1 MTLAPLKNVATTV
14 IEQHDGP
21 TSSVEILQYDRLSG
35 SDNLEVAQK
44 LFYAN
49 QVGMHLK
56 QVRIRLNN
64 GAAQLETGEMQFVK
78 GNVTVDTS
86 VGGLGGLAQKL
97 INSNLT
103 NQTTF
108 RPHYHGTG
116 EVYGEPSFKHF
127 IIFTLNNEEAVIEQ
141 GMFYGCEGSVTVGV
155 TTLKS
160 LSSMFFGGDQFFQ
173 ISVKGTG
180 WVVLQVPVPANEIIR
195 SQLNNEKIMVDGS
208 LSLLRKGNIEYKVEK
223 SNKSLLGSMIGG
235 EGLLLQTF
243 TGTGEVWLAPTKP
256 FYDRLRA
263 ESAQTIVK
271 SAAVTE
277 PPKA

>member
-1 MTLAPLKNVATTV
+1 MTLATTKNAATTV
-14 IEQHDGP
+14 IEQYDGP
-21 TSSVEILQYDRLSG
+21 TSSIDILQYDRLSG

-56 QVRIRLNN
+56 QIRIRLNN
-64 GAAQLETGEMQFVK
+64 GAAQLETGEMQFIK
-78 GNVTVDTS
+78 GNVTVDTT

-127 IIFTLNNEEAVIEQ
+127 MIMTLNNEEAVLEQ
-141 GMFYGCEGSVTVGV
+141 GMFYGSDAKVEVGV
-155 TTLKS
+155 TTLKN
-160 LSSMFFGGDQFFQ
+160 LSSVFFGGDKFFQ

-195 SQLNNEKIMVDGS
+195 YQLNNEKIMVDGS

-223 SNKSLLGSMIGG
+223 SNKSLFGSMIGG
-235 EGLLLQTF
+235 ENVLLQTF

-256 FYDRLRA
+256 FYYRLRVQ
-263 ESAQTIVK
+263 SAQSIIQ
-271 SAAVTE
+271 SASVTE

>member
-1 MTLAPLKNVATTV
+1 MTLTILKDVATTV
-14 IEQHDGP
+14 IEQYDGP
-21 TSSVEILQYDRLSG
+21 TSSVEILQYDRLAG

-56 QVRIRLNN
+56 QMRIRLNN
-64 GAAQLETGEMQFVK
+64 GTAQLETGAMQFVK
-78 GNVTVDTS
+78 GNVTVETS

-97 INSNLT
+97 INSKLT

-127 IIFTLNNEEAVIEQ
+127 IILTLNAEEAVIEP
-141 GMFYGCEGSVTVGV
+141 GMFYGCDGKVEVGI

-160 LSSMFFGGDQFFQ
+160 LSSVFFGDEKLFQ

-195 SQLNNEKIMVDGS
+195 YQLSNEKIMVDGS
-208 LSLLRKGNIEYKVEK
+208 FALLRKGNIEYKVEK

-256 FYDRLRA
+256 FYDRLLV
-263 ESAQTIVK
+263 ESTQTIIK
-271 SAAVTE
+271 SAAVVE
-277 PPKA
+277 PPNG

>member
-1 MTLAPLKNVATTV
+1 
-14 IEQHDGP
+14 
-21 TSSVEILQYDRLSG
+21 LQYDRLAG

-108 RPHYHGTG
+108 VRIIM
-116 EVYGEPSFKHF
+116 VRVKFMVSLRSSIF
-127 IIFTLNNEEAVIEQ
+127 IILTLNNEEAVIEQ
-141 GMFYGCEGSVTVGV
+141 GMFYGCDGKVEVGV
-155 TTLKS
+155 TTLKN
-160 LSSMFFGGDQFFQ
+160 LSSMFFGGDKFFQ

-195 SQLNNEKIMVDGS
+195 YQLNNEKIMVDGS
-208 LSLLRKGNIEYKVEK
+208 LSLL
-223 SNKSLLGSMIGG
+223 S
-235 EGLLLQTF
+235 
-243 TGTGEVWLAPTKP
+243 
-256 FYDRLRA
+256 
-263 ESAQTIVK
+263 
-271 SAAVTE
+271 
-277 PPKA
+277 

>member
-1 MTLAPLKNVATTV
+1 MTLATTKNAATTV
-14 IEQHDGP
+14 IEQYDGP
-21 TSSVEILQYDRLSG
+21 TSSIDILQYDRLSG

-56 QVRIRLNN
+56 QIRIRLNN
-64 GAAQLETGEMQFVK
+64 GAAQLETGEMQFIK
-78 GNVTVDTS
+78 GNVTVDTT

-127 IIFTLNNEEAVIEQ
+127 IIMTLNNEEAVLEQ
-141 GMFYGCEGSVTVGV
+141 GMFYGSDAKVEVGV
-155 TTLKS
+155 TTLKN
-160 LSSMFFGGDQFFQ
+160 LSSVFFGGDKFFQ

-195 SQLNNEKIMVDGS
+195 YQLNNEKIMVDGS

-223 SNKSLLGSMIGG
+223 SNKSLFGSMIGG
-235 EGLLLQTF
+235 ENVLLQTF

-256 FYDRLRA
+256 FYDRLRVQ
-263 ESAQTIVK
+263 SAQSIIK
-271 SAAVTE
+271 SASVTE

>member
-1 MTLAPLKNVATTV
+1 MTLATTKNAATTV
-14 IEQHDGP
+14 IEQYDGP
-21 TSSVEILQYDRLSG
+21 TSSIDILQYDRLSG

-56 QVRIRLNN
+56 QIRIRLNN
-64 GAAQLETGEMQFVK
+64 GAAQLETGEMQFIK
-78 GNVTVDTS
+78 GNVTVDTT

-127 IIFTLNNEEAVIEQ
+127 MIMTLNNEEAVLEQ
-141 GMFYGCEGSVTVGV
+141 GMFYGSDAKVEVGV
-155 TTLKS
+155 TTLKN
-160 LSSMFFGGDQFFQ
+160 LSSVFFGGDKFFQ

-195 SQLNNEKIMVDGS
+195 YQLNNEKIMVDGS

-223 SNKSLLGSMIGG
+223 SNKSLFGSMIGG
-235 EGLLLQTF
+235 ENVLLQTF

-256 FYDRLRA
+256 FYDRLRVQ
-263 ESAQTIVK
+263 SAQSIIQ
-271 SAAVTE
+271 SASVTE